1 MNYQYLPFTSY
12 RGAEP
17 QASSSI
23 WTSAKN
29 FFRIFKTTKAFLKVL
44 LDDRG
49 NLDLIEELSTSL
61 VDNRAFELA
70 VEKMKAKPEVAAII
84 AERYIAPPHDLKA
97 LLQYP
102 QDSLGYTYA
111 SSLKQAGFHTLAAKV
126 KIDSDTSYV
135 ENRWYQTHDIWHI
148 ITGFDTSEIGEI
160 GLQAFYL
167 AQFQLPLASMLIAN
181 SLIATTLLQPE
192 ELSLL
197 LGAIAKGWEMGQTAK
212 PLIAQKWEEAWE
224 KPVAVWRAELNV
236 QPIFQIEPVLA

>member
-1 MNYQYLPFTSY
+1 MNYHLPSLITH
-12 RGAEP
+12 GGTEP
-17 QASSSI
+17 QTSDSI

-29 FFRIFKTTKAFLKVL
+29 FFRIFKTAKAFLKVL
-44 LDDRG
+44 LDDKG
-49 NLDLIEELSTSL
+49 NLDFIKELSTSL
-61 VDNRAFELA
+61 VDNRAFQLA
-70 VEKMKAKPEVAAII
+70 VEKMKTKPEVAATI
-84 AERYIAPPHDLKA
+84 AERYMAPPHDLNA

-102 QDSLGYTYA
+102 QGSLGYTYA
-111 SSLKQAGFHTLAAKV
+111 SSLKQAGFRTLAAKV

-181 SLIATTLLQPE
+181 SLIGITLIKPE

-224 KPVAVWRAELNV
+224 KPVAAWRAELNV
-236 QPIFQIEPVLA
+236 QPISQIEFVLT